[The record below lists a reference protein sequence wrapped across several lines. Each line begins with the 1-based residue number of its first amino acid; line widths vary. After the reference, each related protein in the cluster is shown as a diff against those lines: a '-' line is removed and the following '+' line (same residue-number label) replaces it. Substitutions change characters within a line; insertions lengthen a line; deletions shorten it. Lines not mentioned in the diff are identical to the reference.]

1 MIIIFY
7 LIEFFALIFMLVT
20 IVMANKQKGFRDNS
34 QITFLL
40 MLIMVTVWTISSIA
54 LSSYSK
60 SGILLSIGENGLN
73 WINKLSFVCAIL
85 TTQLAVLMIISIIKN
100 SALSKFSRE
109 VSIDYYNKYTLRV
122 AVPISL
128 VVSYMYLR
136 LGFAGRIFIS
146 DTEYRYIQNDLGI
159 WLMAAVVLFNSATIF
174 YLYHKFN
181 RSGYINKEGLDKV
194 RLMTKGYLLSV
205 VYISFFV
212 IVMPR
217 LISGL
222 ANYLY
227 DISTFGPI
235 IFALSCYVAIIKHR
249 LFDIKTSAFR
259 AVGYT
264 IAMGVSILAI
274 TMFILWGVLAP
285 ITSDWTKY
293 PNETYVITFFSI
305 LIVGWLSPKF
315 INMFNRVTY
324 PIFYRNNYNPILFAE
339 HMAEAVTGNP
349 QTTDLQR
356 SILKLFNKAY
366 GAGYIQVIVNQIEDD
381 DPHQSNL
388 VIGESLGHGA
398 PDEVLGFYGRLFF
411 GYEQK
416 HKYILRSK
424 LDFEEGSEENKQ
436 LDENNIGMIAKLKL
450 NKRLV
455 GYIVFGEKTSGTLY
469 TPEDVNLVKNH
480 YSEIAVALQNSVRY
494 SRIKQFNLE
503 LQEKVDIATAKLKKS
518 NARLRKLDKAKDDFL
533 SIASHQLRT
542 PLTVVR
548 GNISLVAEGTMGKV
562 SPQAHDIL
570 VQSER
575 SAGRLAD
582 LINDF
587 LSTSRLK
594 TGKFILDPAPMD
606 LGDAVEEEYER
617 LKDFASMRGVD
628 LVMHKIPA
636 DLPLIMADASKIR
649 QVLLNTIDNAIYY
662 SPRRSGKVEI
672 MVYSDGKSVIYK
684 VKDNGIGVPARE
696 KHKMFTRMYRAENA
710 KGVRP
715 DGNGLGL
722 FLMKKIIDA
731 HRGIIIF
738 ESKEGVGS
746 TFGFKIDINP
756 KVPLERIVIT

>member
-1 MIIIFY
+1 MIKIYVLLTIILSIVYILY
-7 LIEFFALIFMLVT
+7 LIYGKWYASRNKSLRSFLTLSLGALFWCFGIIVIFTSHYQDFWYNFGFLMFMVGPVISAHFIYEFSYFSYVYNHEVRHNQLALLTM
-20 IVMANKQKGFRDNS
+20 R
-34 QITFLL
+34 
-40 MLIMVTVWTISSIA
+40 
-54 LSSYSK
+54 
-60 SGILLSIGENGLN
+60 
-73 WINKLSFVCAIL
+73 AIYV
-85 TTQLAVLMIISIIKN
+85 LAVLYSAYLTFLNNISIASTATQGSLNDIGIK
-100 SALSKFSRE
+100 SALSYA
-109 VSIDYYNKYTLRV
+109 IY
-122 AVPISL
+122 A
-128 VVSYMYLR
+128 
-136 LGFAGRIFIS
+136 
-146 DTEYRYIQNDLGI
+146 
-159 WLMAAVVLFNSATIF
+159 
-174 YLYHKFN
+174 
-181 RSGYINKEGLDKV
+181 
-194 RLMTKGYLLSV
+194 
-205 VYISFFV
+205 SFFV
-212 IVMPR
+212 ISFAASYINIYLYGYKREVYPIKKR
-217 LISGL
+217 QALISLL
-222 ANYLY
+222 AVLITSFLAMITNLSIPVLTQSLNTVWMGPVFTLIFIYLITY
-227 DISTFGPI
+227 GVVKYS
-235 IFALSCYVAIIKHR
+235 

-264 IAMGVSILAI
+264 FSVAISILAA
-274 TMFILWGVLAP
+274 TMLILWGILAP
-285 ITSDWTKY
+285 VTGDWSGY
-293 PNETYVITFFSI
+293 SNEIYAVTYLSI
-305 LIVGWLSPKF
+305 LVLGWLSPKF
-315 INMFNRVTY
+315 IKLFNRVTY
-324 PIFYRNNYNPILFAE
+324 PIFYRNNYNPTLFAE
-339 HMAEAVTGNP
+339 HMAEAVTSNP

-366 GAGYIQVIVNQIEDD
+366 GAQYIQIVVNRVEDE
-381 DPHQSNL
+381 DPHHANL
-388 VIGESLGHGA
+388 IIGENLGHGA
-398 PDEVLGFYGRLFF
+398 PAEVLTFYNKLFF

-416 HKYILRSK
+416 HKYVLRAK

-455 GYIVFGEKTSGTLY
+455 GYIIFGEKTSGILY
-469 TPEDVNLVKNH
+469 TLEDVDLVKNH
-480 YSEIAVALQNSVRY
+480 YSEIAVALQNAVRY
-494 SRIKQFNLE
+494 NRIKQFNLE
-503 LQEKVDIATAKLKKS
+503 LQEKVNIATAKLKKS

-594 TGKFILDPAPMD
+594 TGKFILDPVPMD
-606 LGDAVEEEYER
+606 LGESVEEEYER
-617 LKDFASMRGVD
+617 LKDFAAMRGVE
-628 LVMHKIPA
+628 LIMHEIPA
-636 DLPLIMADASKIR
+636 DLPEVIADASKIR

-672 MVYSDGKSVIYK
+672 MVYSDGNSVIYK

-731 HRGIIIF
+731 HNGTIIF

-746 TFGFKIDINP
+746 TFGFKIDIKP
-756 KVPLERIVIT
+756 KVPLERVVIT

>member
-1 MIIIFY
+1 MIKIYVLFAIILSIVYILY
-7 LIEFFALIFMLVT
+7 LIYGKWYASRNKSLRSFLILCLGALFWCFGIITIFTSNYQDFLYDLGFLMFMVGPVVSAHFIYEFSYFSYVYTNEVRRNQSVL
-20 IVMANKQKGFRDNS
+20 
-34 QITFLL
+34 
-40 MLIMVTVWTISSIA
+40 LIM
-54 LSSYSK
+54 
-60 SGILLSIGENGLN
+60 
-73 WINKLSFVCAIL
+73 
-85 TTQLAVLMIISIIKN
+85 
-100 SALSKFSRE
+100 R
-109 VSIDYYNKYTLRV
+109 
-122 AVPISL
+122 
-128 VVSYMYLR
+128 
-136 LGFAGRIFIS
+136 
-146 DTEYRYIQNDLGI
+146 
-159 WLMAAVVLFNSATIF
+159 
-174 YLYHKFN
+174 
-181 RSGYINKEGLDKV
+181 
-194 RLMTKGYLLSV
+194 V
-205 VYISFFV
+205 VYITAVLYSAHLTFLNNISIASTAAQNPLNNIGIKSTLSYAVYASFFV
-212 IVMPR
+212 ISFTASYINIYLYGYKRETYPIKKR
-217 LISGL
+217 RALISLL
-222 ANYLY
+222 AVLITSFLAMVTNLSIPVFTQSLNTIWMGPVFTLIFIYLITY
-227 DISTFGPI
+227 GVVKYS
-235 IFALSCYVAIIKHR
+235 

-274 TMFILWGVLAP
+274 TMFVLWGILAP
-285 ITSDWTKY
+285 LTSDWTKY
-293 PNETYVITFFSI
+293 PNETYAVTFFSI
-305 LIVGWLSPKF
+305 LIIGWLSPKF

-480 YSEIAVALQNSVRY
+480 HSEIAVALQNSVRY
-494 SRIKQFNLE
+494 NRIKQFNLE

-628 LVMHKIPA
+628 LVMHKIPV

-731 HRGIIIF
+731 HNGTIIF

-756 KVPLERIVIT
+756 KVPLERAVIT

>member
-1 MIIIFY
+1 MALVAFNTIRARRSKYLYISFLLAAAVWCVSVGFYFLNGSASLNGLYAFFIYSSAITISITMLYLSDDKIYLGLKDDYERKTGLIFSISKYILTGLTLFTILIIAINDKMIIRNF
-7 LIEFFALIFMLVT
+7 
-20 IVMANKQKGFRDNS
+20 
-34 QITFLL
+34 
-40 MLIMVTVWTISSIA
+40 
-54 LSSYSK
+54 
-60 SGILLSIGENGLN
+60 
-73 WINKLSFVCAIL
+73 
-85 TTQLAVLMIISIIKN
+85 
-100 SALSKFSRE
+100 LSKNVVE
-109 VSIDYYNKYTLRV
+109 V
-122 AVPISL
+122 
-128 VVSYMYLR
+128 
-136 LGFAGRIFIS
+136 
-146 DTEYRYIQNDLGI
+146 
-159 WLMAAVVLFNSATIF
+159 
-174 YLYHKFN
+174 N
-181 RSGYINKEGLDKV
+181 RSGYIFYIFILV
-194 RLMTKGYLLSV
+194 LPILLSAYRLFLNLRRYNAENSKGPKIHFLIIMFCYLV
-205 VYISFFV
+205 ALIFNVILPYLTVYSYIT
-212 IVMPR
+212 I
-217 LISGL
+217 
-222 ANYLY
+222 
-227 DISTFGPI
+227 GPI
-235 IFALSCYVAIIKHR
+235 VSLMLPLATLILRGKNTNYQ
-249 LFDIKTSAFR
+249 LFDIRTSAFR

-264 IAMGVSILAI
+264 FSLLAVSFISSFTIIRIILPFTGQDSEVKPVVYLI
-274 TMFILWGVLAP
+274 SFVSLIFISWAVP
-285 ITSDWTKY
+285 RFRK
-293 PNETYVITFFSI
+293 FFD
-305 LIVGWLSPKF
+305 KF
-315 INMFNRVTY
+315 TY
-324 PIFYRNNYNPILFAE
+324 PIFYRNNYNPTLFAE
-339 HMAEAVTGNP
+339 HMAEAVTSNP

-366 GAGYIQVIVNQIEDD
+366 GAQYIQIVVNRVEDE
-381 DPHQSNL
+381 DPHHTNL
-388 VIGESLGHGA
+388 IIGENLGHGA
-398 PDEVLGFYGRLFF
+398 PAEVLNFYNKLFF

-416 HKYILRSK
+416 HKYVLRAK
-424 LDFEEGSEENKQ
+424 LDFEENSEESN
-436 LDENNIGMIAKLKL
+436 LLSNNNIGMITKLKL

-469 TPEDVNLVKNH
+469 TLEDVDLVKNH
-480 YSEIAVALQNSVRY
+480 YSEIAVALQNAVRY
-494 SRIKQFNLE
+494 NRIKQFNLE
-503 LQEKVDIATAKLKKS
+503 LQEKVNVATAKLKKS

-594 TGKFILDPAPMD
+594 TGKFILDPVLMD
-606 LGDAVEEEYER
+606 LGESVEEEYER
-617 LKDFASMRGVD
+617 LKDFAAMRGVE
-628 LVMHKIPA
+628 LIMHEIPA
-636 DLPLIMADASKIR
+636 DLPEVMADASKIR

-672 MVYSDGKSVIYK
+672 MVYSDGNSVIYK

-731 HRGIIIF
+731 HNGTIIF

-756 KVPLERIVIT
+756 KVPLERSVIT